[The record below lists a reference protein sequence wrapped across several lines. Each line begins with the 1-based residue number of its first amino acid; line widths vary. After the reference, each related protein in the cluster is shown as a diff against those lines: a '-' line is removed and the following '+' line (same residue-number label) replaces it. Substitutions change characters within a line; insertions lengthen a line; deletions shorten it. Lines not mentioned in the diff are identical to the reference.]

1 MRRRILG
8 SGVVIVLL
16 VAACGEAAEPTTT
29 TTSSTVTTTTTTTST
44 TVSIGTTTT
53 TTPTAAEVDAVALFP
68 DDVTLQDG
76 TWAAIVFR
84 QALECIPEETDLSAG
99 EPVPCATPVLFEGES
114 PGALIGTEVP
124 VWLIRWPVISY
135 AESNGMTALGQ
146 IRELPTLIE
155 TSAETYIEEDGAI
168 SMSGSIYDMGAYGIE
183 AADGE
188 TGFAVPFEA
197 GPEVPLAELIGT
209 WETGGHLLRVDE
221 GGSYELFETPDGGG
235 EEATGVFGFV
245 ALQDGLL
252 VFVTS
257 AEPGP
262 CSGDTGV
269 YFAEEIGA
277 GLRVAPVDEP
287 CGFRAEAFGGKWS
300 LSSAG

>member
-1 MRRRILG
+1 MA
-8 SGVVIVLL
+8 VL
-16 VAACGEAAEPTTT
+16 VAACGEAAERATTT
-29 TTSSTVTTTTTTTST
+29 TVTSTTST
-44 TVSIGTTTT
+44 TVTTFSTTTT
-53 TTPTAAEVDAVALFP
+53 TTPTPAEVDAVALFP
-68 DDVTLQDG
+68 DETTLQDG

-84 QALECIPEETDLSAG
+84 QALECMTDETDLLAG
-99 EPVPCATPVLFEGES
+99 EPVACDPPVLFEGEG
-114 PGALIGTEVP
+114 PGTLIGTEVP

-135 AESNGMTALGQ
+135 AESNGLTALGQ

-155 TSAETYIEEDGAI
+155 TTAETYIEDDGAI
-168 SMSGSIYDMGAYGIE
+168 SLSGPLPDVGAYAIE
-183 AADGE
+183 TAGGE
-188 TGFAVPFEA
+188 TRFAVPFEA
-197 GPEVPLAELIGT
+197 GPEVPLAELTGA
-209 WETGGHLLRVDE
+209 WETGGHLIRVDE

-277 GLRVAPVDEP
+277 GLRVAAVDEP
-287 CGFRAEAFGGKWS
+287 CGFRARAFGGDWS

>member
-1 MRRRILG
+1 
-8 SGVVIVLL
+8 LL
-16 VAACGEAAEPTTT
+16 VAACGQAAEPTATS
-29 TTSSTVTTTTTTTST
+29 TSSTVTTTTST
-44 TVSIGTTTT
+44 TVTTIGTTTT

-68 DDVTLQDG
+68 DEATLQDG

-84 QALECIPEETDLSAG
+84 QALECIPEETDLLAG
-99 EPVPCATPVLFEGES
+99 EPVPCETPVLFEGES
-114 PGALIGTEVP
+114 PGALSGTEVP

-135 AESNGMTALGQ
+135 AESNGLTALGQ
-146 IRELPTLIE
+146 IRQLPTLIE

-168 SMSGSIYDMGAYGIE
+168 TMSGSISDMGAYEIE
-183 AADGE
+183 TADGE
-188 TGFAVPFEA
+188 TGFTIPFEA

-221 GGSYELFETPDGGG
+221 GGSYELFETAVGGG

-269 YFAEEIGA
+269 YFAERIGA

-300 LSSAG
+300 LSSVG

>member
-1 MRRRILG
+1 MRRPILG
-8 SGVVIVLL
+8 WGVAIVVL
-16 VAACGEAAEPTTT
+16 VAACGEAAEPATTITST
-29 TTSSTVTTTTTTTST
+29 TVTTTTST
-44 TVSIGTTTT
+44 TVTTIGTTTT
-53 TTPTAAEVDAVALFP
+53 TTPTPAEVDTVAMFP
-68 DDVTLQDG
+68 DEATLQDG

-84 QALECIPEETDLSAG
+84 QAIECIPEETDLVAG
-99 EPVPCATPVLFEGES
+99 EPVACETPVLFEGQS

-146 IRELPTLIE
+146 IRQLPTRIE
-155 TSAETYIEEDGAI
+155 TTAETYLEDDGAI
-168 SMSGSIYDMGAYGIE
+168 SLSGSTPDMGTYEIE
-183 AADGE
+183 TSDGE
-188 TGFAVPFEA
+188 TRFAVPFEA
-197 GPEVPLAELIGT
+197 GPEVPLAELIGA
-209 WETGGHLLRVDE
+209 WETGGHLLRVEE
-221 GGSYELFETPDGGG
+221 GGSYELFETLDGGG

-269 YFAEEIGA
+269 YLAERIGA
-277 GLRVAPVDEP
+277 GLRVAAVDEP
-287 CGFRAEAFGGKWS
+287 CEFRAGAFGGDWS